1 MILALGSL
9 ATVVAGC
16 GNGGGLSTSSIM
28 GGSSAPAG
36 PKPVTASERAL
47 YVGAN
52 VARAQRC
59 GFVFDPEQVR
69 ANYLSAEAQTG
80 TPPDQVQK
88 VTKEF
93 DYTRQNV
100 LAAVVKDDTY
110 CTEGRNREV
119 KAALTRYLA
128 GEFNPPQRQQAL
140 DVKWNEHQ
148 AQRGTFKG
156 EDVFDRANKPRPQD

>member
-1 MILALGSL
+1 MSARISPVRSVAGSCSIPSRCGRSYL
-9 ATVVAGC
+9 AT
-16 GNGGGLSTSSIM
+16 
-28 GGSSAPAG
+28 
-36 PKPVTASERAL
+36 
-47 YVGAN
+47 
-52 VARAQRC
+52 
-59 GFVFDPEQVR
+59 
-69 ANYLSAEAQTG
+69 EAQSG

-148 AQRGTFKG
+148 AKRETFKG
-156 EDVFDRANKPRPQD
+156 EDVFDRAQRPRQQD